1 MFGYL
6 TADVSKLTDEET
18 KRYKAYYCGLCRCI
32 KDRQGQFARL
42 SLNYDMTFLIMLLSS
57 LYEPEEKSGEGR
69 CIAHPAKARSWVRN
83 ELTDY
88 AADMNLALAYH
99 KCKDD
104 WVDDKSIAAAGI
116 AKLYEKK
123 YQSIFRQYPRQCSA
137 MEEMMEKLRNAEQS
151 GEASPDLNAAI
162 FGKMMGEMFIWQED
176 RWSDCLRAMG
186 QSLGEFIYIMDAC
199 MDLDA
204 DVHRKRYNPFTEYY
218 GREDNEQRFRD
229 ILKMILGQ
237 CLWHFDRL
245 PLVQDAGI
253 LKNVLCA
260 GLWAQFE
267 KKYSNKKG
275 PSDDSGSV

>member
-6 TADVSKLTDEET
+6 TADISCLTEEEL
-18 KRYKAYYCGLCRCI
+18 KRYKACYCGLCRCI
-32 KDRQGQFARL
+32 KDRQGQLARP

-57 LYEPEEKSGEGR
+57 LYEPEEVSGEGR
-69 CIAHPAKARSWVRN
+69 CMAHPAKARAWVRN
-83 ELTDY
+83 AVTDY

-99 KCKDD
+99 KCMDD
-104 WVDDKSIAAAGI
+104 WVDDRSIAAAGI
-116 AKLYEKK
+116 AKLFVNK
-123 YQSIFRQYPRQCSA
+123 YQAVFAQYPRQCAA
-137 MEEMMEKLRNAEQS
+137 MEEMMACLRQAETS
-151 GEASPDLNAAI
+151 GDASADHNAAI
-162 FGKMMGEMFIWQED
+162 FGKMMGEIFIWRED

-204 DVHRKRYNPFTEYY
+204 DVLKKRYNPFKEYH

-275 PSDDSGSV
+275 PSDDSGPV

>member
-6 TADVSKLTDEET
+6 TADISRLTEEEL
-18 KRYKAYYCGLCRCI
+18 KRYKACYCGLCRCI
-32 KDRQGQFARL
+32 KDRQGQLARL

-57 LYEPEEKSGEGR
+57 LYEPEEESGEAR
-69 CIAHPAKARSWVRN
+69 CMAHPAKPRAWVRN
-83 ELTDY
+83 EITNY
-88 AADMNLALAYH
+88 AADLNLALASH

-104 WVDDKSIAAAGI
+104 WIDDRSIAAAGI
-116 AKLYEKK
+116 AKLFENK
-123 YQSIFRQYPRQCSA
+123 YKSISDRYPRQCTA
-137 MEEMMEKLRNAEQS
+137 MEEMMAKLREAELS
-151 GEASPDLNAAI
+151 GEASADLNADI
-162 FGKMMGEMFIWQED
+162 FGRMMGEMFVWRED

-199 MDLDA
+199 MDLEA
-204 DVHRKRYNPFTEYY
+204 DVHRKRYNPFLGYY
-218 GREDNEQRFRD
+218 GSKDNEQSFRD

-237 CLWHFDRL
+237 CLYHFDRL
-245 PLVQDAGI
+245 PLVQDANI

-275 PSDDSGSV
+275 TSNESGSV